1 MSGST
6 RAGRAADAARIPE
19 RAQFVALTR
28 TGRGMSS
35 TDLAGYLQD
44 HALHSTPEVCFV
56 VGGAFG
62 LGTGILDRAQRQR
75 VQRERDV
82 MAQKPR
88 ENKATEGRE
97 KVPERWSAQQ
107 KTEVVLRLLRGEDLV
122 EVSREVQVSPPE
134 LEEWRR
140 VFLETGQQG
149 LRRRGRDPG
158 ERELT
163 RTRAKLG
170 ELTMRLELARELL
183 EKRGYGDEL
192 EKLLKRGRG

>member
-1 MSGST
+1 
-6 RAGRAADAARIPE
+6 
-19 RAQFVALTR
+19 
-28 TGRGMSS
+28 
-35 TDLAGYLQD
+35 
-44 HALHSTPEVCFV
+44 
-56 VGGAFG
+56 
-62 LGTGILDRAQRQR
+62 
-75 VQRERDV
+75 

-107 KTEVVLRLLRGEDLV
+107 KTEVVVRLLRGEDLV

-158 ERELT
+158 ERGF
-163 RTRAKLG
+163 RACSADPDSRVHVTVNNNRGASVFLS
-170 ELTMRLELARELL
+170 LL
-183 EKRGYGDEL
+183 SSVSAFTQI
-192 EKLLKRGRG
+192 